1 MKRMIKEMHIL
12 NMAFMI
18 LEACTLST
26 HSVLNK
32 LII

>member
-18 LEACTLST
+18 WEACTLST
-26 HSVLNK
+26 HSVFKQTYN
-32 LII
+32 